1 MKFKFNRDL
10 TELVD
15 NKVISEDTAIR
26 ITEYY
31 RHKDEGQSNP
41 MFMIFGIFGSAL
53 VGLGIILILAHNWD
67 HLSRPVKTIF
77 AFLPLLIGQVLSG
90 IAILKNKS
98 RAWKESAGTFLFFS
112 IGASI
117 ALVSQIYHIPGD
129 LSSYLLLWIS
139 LGLPLIYLLD
149 SKAVDMLVIILATYY
164 AVELGYSFNGGGRV
178 PWLYFLIMLGTLPF
192 YISALLKSAQ
202 ANSTGIL
209 NWLYAVSLMISL
221 GTCINSNWALAFLM
235 YALLF
240 GMYYNLGYL
249 NVYRNGLLRRN
260 SFKLL
265 GSLGTVV
272 LLVIFSF
279 HGVWEEVE
287 SEVFV
292 VSSQELIISILLFVS
307 ALVLLGFSYKKR
319 TEVMLDV
326 FQFVFL
332 VFVILFAIG
341 TINAGLATV
350 LTNSILLLLGL
361 FAVKS
366 GTERLSFG
374 ILNYG
379 LLIISVT
386 IICRFFDTDMSFV
399 LRGILFVLVGLG
411 FFLTNY
417 FMFKKQKSIQS

>member
-1 MKFKFNRDL
+1 MKFKFNREL

-31 RHKDEGQSNP
+31 RYKEKGQSNP
-41 MFMIFGIFGSAL
+41 LFMIFGIFGSAL
-53 VGLGIILILAHNWD
+53 VGLGVILILAHNWD
-67 HLSRPVKTIF
+67 HLSRPIKTIF

-164 AVELGYSFNGGGRV
+164 AVELGYSFNGGSRV

-272 LLVIFSF
+272 LLVVFSF
-279 HGVWEEVE
+279 NGIWEDVE
-287 SEVFV
+287 SKVFV
-292 VSSQELIISILLFVS
+292 VNSQELIISVLLFVS